1 MANAYWP
8 NGTKHPYRNSR
19 VNKPLRNSF
28 IKRSALF
35 TAAVLALTPS
45 AFAFDPVSAASVFSR
60 LAIEP
65 ELSDPSV
72 SLIDVSTGEV
82 VFESNAFSQRKPAST
97 MKILAGAATLKHLQP
112 EQVFTTRVSIA
123 NVPDAIVIDGE
134 FDPWVSMDHRVA
146 TKMKRTSFPR
156 IAFNSLSRVKESSG
170 GSIKNLKVYYNGIYA
185 SEVSRYKAFYK
196 KRGVKASF
204 IKVTDE
210 KATALVGEEIL
221 TSESPQV
228 IKMLDWFMLWSD
240 NQLSERMAKIAA
252 KYAGNEFSD
261 EGVAITFAEILI
273 GLGINPKQ
281 IEVVDASGLSR
292 QNKVTAH
299 VLAQLLFKIH
309 SDPVLAKLIESLPVG
324 GKSGTLQS
332 RYIKTAPD
340 AVGLVKAKTGTL
352 SGTVSLAGYV
362 QSGDREYAF
371 AIIADKISRTNAASD
386 RARKTLDRYLAKIA
400 APLLIPV
407 VESATVVTE
416 TQTL

>member
-1 MANAYWP
+1 M
-8 NGTKHPYRNSR
+8 
-19 VNKPLRNSF
+19 NSF

-45 AFAFDPVSAASVFSR
+45 ATAFDPVSAASVFSR
-60 LAIEP
+60 LAVEP

-97 MKILAGAATLKHLQP
+97 MKLLAAAATLKHLQP
-112 EQVFTTRVSIA
+112 DQVFTTRVSLGTE
-123 NVPDAIVIDGE
+123 PDSIVIDGE
-134 FDPWVSMDHRVA
+134 FDPWISMDHRVA
-146 TKMKRTSFPR
+146 TKMNRTSFPR
-156 IAFNSLSRVKESSG
+156 IGFNSLSKAKESSG
-170 GSIKNLKVYYNGIYA
+170 GSIKKLKVYYNGIYA
-185 SEVSRYKAFYK
+185 NEVASYKAFYK
-196 KRGVKASF
+196 KRGVKATF
-204 IKVTDE
+204 VKVSDE
-210 KATALVGEEIL
+210 KASALVSEEIL
-221 TSESPQV
+221 ISESPKV
-228 IKMLDWFMLWSD
+228 VKMMDWFLLWSD
-240 NQLSERMAKIAA
+240 NQLSERMAKLAA
-252 KYAGNEFSD
+252 KYAGNEFND

-273 GLGINPKQ
+273 SFGINPAQ
-281 IEVVDASGLSR
+281 MEVIDASGLSR

-299 VLAQLLFKIH
+299 VLAQLLYKIH
-309 SDPVLAKLIESLPVG
+309 SDPVLSKLIEGLPVG

-371 AIIADKISRTNAASD
+371 AIIADRIGRTNSASD

-400 APLLIPV
+400 APLAIPAP
-407 VESATVVTE
+407 ESATVTTE
-416 TQTL
+416 VQIL

>member
-1 MANAYWP
+1 MVNANRL
-8 NGTKHPYRNSR
+8 NGSQYSYSNSR
-19 VNKPLRNSF
+19 VINPLINSF
-28 IKRSALF
+28 IKRSALLA
-35 TAAVLALTPS
+35 AAVLALTPS
-45 AFAFDPVSAASVFSR
+45 ASAFDPVSAANVFSR
-60 LAIEP
+60 LAVEP
-65 ELSDPSV
+65 ELSNPSV
-72 SLIDVSTGEV
+72 SLIDVSTGEI

-97 MKILAGAATLKHLQP
+97 MKILAAAASLKHLQP
-112 EQVFTTRVSIA
+112 DQVFTTRVSIA
-123 NVPDAIVIDGE
+123 NVADAIVIDGE
-134 FDPWVSMDHRVA
+134 FDPWISMDHRVA

-170 GSIKNLKVYYNGIYA
+170 GSIKKLKVYYNGIYA
-185 SEVSRYKAFYK
+185 SEVSRLKAFYK
-196 KRGVKASF
+196 KRGVTASF
-204 IKVTDE
+204 IKVNDE
-210 KATALVGEEIL
+210 KALSLVSEEIL

-273 GLGINPKQ
+273 GYGINPKQ
-281 IEVVDASGLSR
+281 IEVIDASGLSR

-309 SDPVLAKLIESLPVG
+309 SDPVLSKLIESLPVG

-362 QSGDREYAF
+362 HSGDREYAF
-371 AIIADKISRTNAASD
+371 AIIADKIGRTNAASD
-386 RARKTLDRYLAKIA
+386 RARKSIDRYLAKIA
-400 APLLIPV
+400 APLALSGL
-407 VESATVVTE
+407 ESATVVTE
-416 TQTL
+416 VQIL